1 MTATA
6 ATDIDVLGFEPA
18 GSGTRW
24 ELAVSDVLGPVAVP
38 MRQRWGDAARFRS
51 RELGDLLLA
60 DWDCPPLDGVLSLGK
75 ARDEQRDVV
84 VVLAG
89 VAGEE
94 WPSGARKAAALN
106 RRLVAVA
113 GDDGDDGDG
122 FRLPERVVE
131 RTLTLPRTVLVA
143 AGCDANIPACL
154 VLEQDRPLVGV
165 LAMVLD
171 EVWSRLPAMSAW
183 EVEATRGTLVTLTAG
198 VIRAG
203 SGSVTPRSGL
213 PALRAQIDEWITNNL
228 RSGPIRIEDLA
239 AAHSVSARTVHRTF
253 SLTGDTL
260 TAVVRAR
267 RLAAVREDLVHTD
280 MTIAKIA
287 HRWCYYDASHLG
299 REFRRYFGVSPSEY
313 RDCHGCWTRP

>member
-6 ATDIDVLGFEPA
+6 ATRIDVLDFEAA
-18 GSGTRW
+18 GSGARW
-24 ELAVSDVLGPVAVP
+24 ELAVSDVLAVP
-38 MRQRWGDAARFRS
+38 LRQRRDDAARFRS
-51 RELGDLLLA
+51 REVGDLQLA
-60 DWDCPPLDGVLSLGK
+60 DWGCPPLDGVLSLGK

-89 VAGEE
+89 LPGEE
-94 WPSGARKAAALN
+94 WPSGARTAAALN
-106 RRLVAVA
+106 RTLVAVA
-113 GDDGDDGDG
+113 ADDGDDDGDG
-122 FRLPERVVE
+122 FRLPERVVKH
-131 RTLTLPRTVLVA
+131 TLTLPRAVLVA
-143 AGCDANIPACL
+143 AGCDADIPACI
-154 VLEQDRPLVGV
+154 VLEQYQPLVGV

-198 VIRAG
+198 VIRAV

-239 AAHSVSARTVHRTF
+239 AAHSVSARTIHRAF
-253 SLTGDTL
+253 SLTGDAM

-267 RLAAVREDLVHTD
+267 RLAAVREDLVHTN

-287 HRWCYYDASHLG
+287 HRWCYYDPSHLG

-313 RDCHGCWTRP
+313 RDSHGC